1 MKIVII
7 DNYDSFVYN
16 LSHAIKELGAEVTV
30 KRNDQ
35 FRLEELEEFDK
46 ILLSP
51 GPGVPEEAGLLLDVI
66 RRYAGKKPILGVC
79 LGEQA
84 IGEVYG
90 GKLTNLDEVFHGI
103 QSSVTLTA
111 TTFFHRVHLKHIFTH
126 TSASPAAVC
135 SYRYYSFAAAALS
148 STHLQYHFRISK
160 ITYSAGL
167 RRFELH
173 ITNGGSPPCGEL
185 PFSSILLFLTHSV
198 FL

>member
-1 MKIVII
+1 MFTGSTLPQISRPAMYRKGHGYIAP
-7 DNYDSFVYN
+7 N
-16 LSHAIKELGAEVTV
+16 
-30 KRNDQ
+30 
-35 FRLEELEEFDK
+35 
-46 ILLSP
+46 SP
-51 GPGVPEEAGLLLDVI
+51 HTAVMSRFIPFTSMLHQQQCADTTSSEPSVREA
-66 RRYAGKKPILGVC
+66 AAAKAPP
-79 LGEQA
+79 
-84 IGEVYG
+84 
-90 GKLTNLDEVFHGI
+90 
-103 QSSVTLTA
+103 
-111 TTFFHRVHLKHIFTH
+111 H

-148 STHLQYHFRISK
+148 STHLQHHFCISK

>member
-1 MKIVII
+1 MLHEVHLFIAAVHKKVHITLIYVPLCRLCPFCDKKMQFGRRFGKI
-7 DNYDSFVYN
+7 NF
-16 LSHAIKELGAEVTV
+16 
-30 KRNDQ
+30 
-35 FRLEELEEFDK
+35 
-46 ILLSP
+46 ILLIYVHKGHGYIAPNSP
-51 GPGVPEEAGLLLDVI
+51 HTAVMSRFISFTSMLHQQQCADTTSSEPSVREA
-66 RRYAGKKPILGVC
+66 AAAKAPP
-79 LGEQA
+79 
-84 IGEVYG
+84 
-90 GKLTNLDEVFHGI
+90 
-103 QSSVTLTA
+103 
-111 TTFFHRVHLKHIFTH
+111 H

-148 STHLQYHFRISK
+148 STHLQHHFRISK